1 MQGVGAHKTHAEVFR
16 SNFFTRG
23 VFDCLPLSSSWT
35 YVQLCRAT
43 NDMSGRL
50 PQWVTVLRFPLWV
63 KSGHVHCTRRCL
75 LCAKSGHP
83 RFRSHQKKNPGTI
96 FRGFTLAIHGL
107 LRCIR
112 THEFTAAW
120 ASAADLDQRRLPY
133 FYIVSDVRRLG
144 IEASRG

>member
-1 MQGVGAHKTHAEVFR
+1 MSALGQKRTFAVQNGMSALPPIADMCSALAYVRFVPIADIQDFVLTKRKTPGRYSGA
-16 SNFFTRG
+16 
-23 VFDCLPLSSSWT
+23 
-35 YVQLCRAT
+35 
-43 NDMSGRL
+43 
-50 PQWVTVLRFPLWV
+50 
-63 KSGHVHCTRRCL
+63 
-75 LCAKSGHP
+75 
-83 RFRSHQKKNPGTI
+83 
-96 FRGFTLAIHGL
+96 FTLAIHGL

>member
-63 KSGHVHCTRRCL
+63 KSGHVQCNSRCPLYPRKRR
-75 LCAKSGHP
+75 
-83 RFRSHQKKNPGTI
+83 
-96 FRGFTLAIHGL
+96 
-107 LRCIR
+107 
-112 THEFTAAW
+112 
-120 ASAADLDQRRLPY
+120 
-133 FYIVSDVRRLG
+133 
-144 IEASRG
+144 